1 MLIQNNVLDPDQTA
15 MATAILANAVENPE
29 EASGE
34 NIERKQDYEKIDE
47 KQDNKQV
54 AEEI

>member
-1 MLIQNNVLDPDQTA
+1 

-47 KQDNKQV
+47 KQDNK
-54 AEEI
+54 